1 MRKKF
6 TMLLAALFLVMGTA
20 WAQVSYTVSMTT
32 GTANQSGYFATWT
45 NTATNANPIAL
56 KLSVVG
62 GANNM
67 YNESG
72 ALTLFVG
79 GGSTYSLEVPATH
92 RIVSYSFDFVRD
104 DVKKPYEDNKTVT
117 LAVGGQSFTINKTTP
132 TEAQNVAVNNV
143 NASSTSFR
151 MTGDNYGIVVSNFV
165 VTVERVFESGYYTI
179 QCNGNNQFANYNGGE
194 RIVPMDMGRFPTS
207 VYLFTKGDNGM
218 YTIQTSDKKFVTYKG
233 TGNGDQVALVDAA
246 SANDNN
252 KWWVIN
258 ETSAEVFTIVPKQ
271 DNIGANTPGWNYS
284 VDFGGANGALGLW
297 DRNGGNSKWLVKAAP
312 IMTSGTAKIK
322 CSGSYVHL
330 ADEATLFTKGNE
342 GNACQFTVL
351 AGEEG
356 KYTIQL
362 ADGRFVTHKSSD
374 SGNQIEIVEAGNA
387 TDDNKWWVIAP
398 NVTSEKSTG
407 NEVDIIPAHG
417 NGIGRGTAA
426 WNWSVNTNAN
436 LGFWGASD
444 NGSRCTIEWT
454 PTTFTYSYS
463 YNGQVK
469 RTEQAQG
476 FVGYP
481 YPAPTLSVFGVVP
494 APIVGDIV
502 AGDQGK
508 TFDMEY
514 TVDLPFQFADS
525 YDNIE
530 HWYFMK
536 IRDDGFTYMGY
547 DAEKSYIRANQS
559 NVPVAS
565 KDAYTWGFVGNPFDG
580 FSIVNYATGK
590 TKVLSAPV
598 APTGDKNADQ
608 LARMVEVTNEYTG
621 NLVWNIKAPTHPSP
635 RPGVFYIEHPTAT
648 GYAFNRQN
656 YDGANAVCY
665 WNQRDTGSAV
675 QVVERGVFNLS
686 DLRNQGIYALQAER
700 SPLMYSTTAGMTTKL
715 SSGMV
720 DGISANANDINQQF
734 IIFSSTTT
742 GKYYLYSL
750 GANKFVDADLN
761 FTDYPEPVL
770 SFEAN
775 ANNSYY
781 PWYVKINDKYVVP
794 GNGGQDGNKL
804 HHVPN
809 PDDDDGKR
817 YRIIKVGEDMSI
829 ATDVALIIQHA
840 NGLIKD
846 ASDLSNSKVYT
857 VSTYDR
863 GVWSY
868 NAAKDALWYAAS
880 VNPDTKTEQ
889 FAFLTV
895 GGRTYLYSVGAGK
908 FVVMSEADANGRTYT
923 AYSDVPSQ
931 PVEILKATGNKFF
944 PLVVALK
951 GGSQVYHIGISSTY
965 EPPVI
970 TFYNDLGDPGNK
982 VDIRE
987 AGDLEN
993 SAEILATMDA
1003 YLTAQTLVPELEA
1016 LIARAGKALT
1026 YLLEADKEALAT
1038 AKTNAENVLSG
1049 AYDSGMLGEQIT
1061 ALTTALNAAILVD
1074 DYAKFK
1080 NNYVYSFVTSRGWVG
1095 ADANSEN
1102 LIGTA
1107 NSKVDPAPTP
1117 SEDNAMFQ
1125 WAVYKSSNNH
1135 YYMYNIGKGKFMGVQ
1150 SANEQ
1155 PIPFADAPQSLK
1167 TTFKNISGGVE
1178 YPIMLSPDNVG
1189 AVSQNGNAGLFYW
1202 NGGWNRTDDA
1212 GSNHKV
1218 TVVGAITEST
1228 LTTIAEAVELY
1239 EEICEL
1245 GDALADA
1252 DNRLD
1257 AALGYYSCTVET
1269 QTELDDIEEF
1279 MATAI
1284 DVDEINAKTAR
1295 VNELI
1300 ATFTLNVPQAGKFY
1314 RLKGKASNKYM
1325 STPLSTD
1332 AANRVKMR
1340 LSDNSEDAGCIFYL
1354 TANNKLLS
1362 YKLGTFLQNTHD
1374 INALGESNGNTVY
1387 FNKSESNNLGFF
1399 TLKTDYSGSKYIYD
1413 DKNDTEVDRNGSYA
1427 ANNCEWTV
1435 EEVTILPVTV
1445 TAAQVTF
1452 NEEPKYVSTLFAPV
1466 ALEVPAG
1473 ITAYIGV
1480 KEDNY
1485 LAMDSIAGV
1494 GEAAAIIPA
1503 NTGVI
1508 LMADEAKT
1516 YKFSISAAAG
1526 TAIEAEANIITGT
1539 VAKTVITPDANTTC
1553 YVLANAQDG
1562 VGFYKALKNKNTS
1575 GAAGNTSFFNNACKA
1590 YIPVS
1595 VAESQAA
1602 QALAFRFRGKEQ
1614 GTTEIE
1620 MPMANGQQPAVIYD
1634 LTGRRIEKI
1643 VEKGIY
1649 IVNGKKVV
1657 IK

>member
-1 MRKKF
+1 MRKKI
-6 TMLLAALFLVMGTA
+6 TMLLASLFLTLGTA
-20 WAQVSYTVSMTT
+20 WAQVSYTVSANT
-32 GTANQSGYFATWT
+32 GTGVNTSGWSNTWT
-45 NTATNANPIAL
+45 ATSNPATL
-56 KLSVVG
+56 KLLCTASNMQAESDGLLSLYVG
-62 GANNM
+62 KV
-67 YNESG
+67 SP
-72 ALTLFVG
+72 
-79 GGSTYSLEVPATH
+79 STYTLQVSGSY
-92 RIVSYSFDFVRD
+92 RIASYSFAFTKDGE
-104 DVKKPYEDNKTVT
+104 YSENVT
-117 LAVGGQSFTINKTTP
+117 LKVNGQDYTP
-132 TEAQNVAVNNV
+132 TNEEQTVEVNNV
-143 NASSTSFR
+143 NASSTTFQMAGS
-151 MTGDNYGIVVSNFV
+151 NKGIIVSEFV
-165 VTVERVFESGYYTI
+165 VNVERVLESGYYTI
-179 QCNGNNQFANYNGGE
+179 QCNGNNKFANYNGGE
-194 RIVPMDMGRFPTS
+194 RIVPMDMGRFKTS
-207 VYLFTKGDNGM
+207 VYILTKGENGM
-218 YTIQTSDKKFVTYKG
+218 YTIQTSDKKYVTYTG
-233 TGNGDQVALVDAA
+233 TDGDALAIVDAA
-246 SANDNN
+246 LTNDDN

-258 ETSAEVFTIVPKQ
+258 QSGETEIFTIVPKQ
-271 DNIGANTPGWNYS
+271 NNIGANTPGWNYS
-284 VDFGGANGALGLW
+284 VDFGGANGAVGFY
-297 DRNGGNSKWLVKAAP
+297 DRSDGNSKWLVKAAP
-312 IMTSGTAKIK
+312 IMTTGTAKIK
-322 CSGSYVHL
+322 CAGTYVTL
-330 ADEATLFTKGNE
+330 ESEATLFTKGNA
-342 GNACQFTVL
+342 GNACQFTIL
-351 AGEEG
+351 AGQEG

-362 ADGRFVTHKSSD
+362 ADGRYVTHKSGTD
-374 SGNQIEIVEAGNA
+374 TGDQIEIKEAGSA

-398 NVTSEKSTG
+398 NVTKEKSTG
-407 NEVDIIPAHG
+407 NDVDIIPAHG
-417 NGIGRGTAA
+417 NSIGRGTPA

-436 LGFWGASD
+436 LGFWGASND
-444 NGSRCTIEWT
+444 NSMCTIEWT

-469 RTEQAQG
+469 HTEQAQG

-514 TVDLPFQFADS
+514 TIDLPFRFSDS
-525 YDNIE
+525 YDDIE

-559 NVPVAS
+559 NVPTDS

-598 APTGDKNADQ
+598 APTGNGNADQ

-621 NLVWNIKAPTHPSP
+621 NLVWNFKAPTHPNP
-635 RPGVFYIEHPTAT
+635 KPGVFYIEHPTAT
-648 GYAFNRQN
+648 SYAFNRQG
-656 YDGANAVCY
+656 YDGANALCY
-665 WNQRDTGSAV
+665 WTGRDTGSAV
-675 QVVERGVFNLS
+675 QVEERGVFNLS
-686 DLRNQGIYALQAER
+686 DLTNKGIYLLQAER
-700 SPLMYSTTAGMTTKL
+700 SPLMYSTTAGKTTKL
-715 SSGMV
+715 SSGLV

-734 IIFSSTTT
+734 IIFSSKID
-742 GKYYLYSL
+742 GAYYLYSL

-770 SFEAN
+770 SFEAYN
-775 ANNSYY
+775 GTNSALY
-781 PWYVKINDKYVVP
+781 PWWVKINGKYVIP
-794 GNGGQDGNKL
+794 GNGGTDGNKL
-804 HHVPN
+804 HHTAAG
-809 PDDDDGKR
+809 DDDDGKR
-817 YRIIKVGEDMSI
+817 YRIIKVDEDIFI
-829 ATDVALIIQHA
+829 ATSVALTIQHA
-840 NGLIKD
+840 DGLIKD

-868 NAAKDALWYAAS
+868 NAEEDALWYAAS
-880 VNPDTKTEQ
+880 ANPETKTEQ

-908 FVVMSEADANGRTYT
+908 FVVKGGENNNYT

-951 GGSQVYHIGISSTY
+951 DGSNEHHIGISPTY
-965 EPPVI
+965 DPPVI
-970 TFYNDLGDPGNK
+970 TFYNDLGDDGNK

-1016 LIARAGKALT
+1016 LIVRAEKALT

-1038 AKTNAENVLSG
+1038 AKTNAENVLAG
-1049 AYDSGMLGEQIT
+1049 VYDSEMLGGQIT

-1074 DYAKFK
+1074 DYAKLK

-1095 ADANSEN
+1095 ADASSEN

-1107 NSKVDPAPTP
+1107 NSKVEPAPTP
-1117 SEDNAMFQ
+1117 SEDNTMFQ

-1150 SANEQ
+1150 SVNEQ
-1155 PIPFADAPQSLK
+1155 PIPFAETPQSLK

-1202 NGGWNRTDDA
+1202 AGGWNRTDDA

-1257 AALGYYSCTVET
+1257 AALGYYSCTADV
-1269 QTELDDIEEF
+1269 QAELAEIEEF
-1279 MATAI
+1279 KATAT
-1284 DVDEINAKTAR
+1284 DVAEVNAKTAR

-1300 ATFTLNVPQAGKFY
+1300 ETFTLNVPQTGKFY
-1314 RLKGKASNKYM
+1314 RIKNNAGNGYLSSGESGRTQFKADIA
-1325 STPLSTD
+1325 TD
-1332 AANRVKMR
+1332 V
-1340 LSDNSEDAGCIFYL
+1340 SSIFGYIDG
-1354 TANNKLLS
+1354 KLLS
-1362 YKLGTFLQNTHD
+1362 YKNGMYLAVNNNKLEYSTIVGSGVAVVFERSRNVGKLQIKFNS
-1374 INALGESNGNTVY
+1374 NRYLFSNGTGNT
-1387 FNKSESNNLGFF
+1387 
-1399 TLKTDYSGSKYIYD
+1399 DSGDTKAAYID
-1413 DKNDTEVDRNGSYA
+1413 PAGGSPAGRN
-1427 ANNCEWTV
+1427 ANYLFTV
-1435 EEVTILPVTV
+1435 EEVTSLPVV
-1445 TAAQVTF
+1445 
-1452 NEEPKYVSTLFAPV
+1452 VSSVGYATLYAPV
-1466 ALEVPAG
+1466 ALKIPANV
-1473 ITAYIGV
+1473 TAYVGV
-1480 KEDNY
+1480 HVDNY
-1485 LAMDSIAGV
+1485 LDLTDITEVVNDG
-1494 GEAAAIIPA
+1494 IIPA

-1508 LMADEAKT
+1508 LEAKQGT
-1516 YKFSISAAAG
+1516 YNFAVADDVAALDKSKNLLTG
-1526 TAIEAEANIITGT
+1526 KYPKSVKNAEKKVYTLQNG
-1539 VAKTVITPDANTTC
+1539 VN
-1553 YVLANAQDG
+1553 G
-1562 VGFYKALKNKNTS
+1562 VGFYLFNGYKMDGETQVTTYINGFRAWVELPNGSNATALRIRKA
-1575 GAAGNTSFFNNACKA
+1575 
-1590 YIPVS
+1590 
-1595 VAESQAA
+1595 
-1602 QALAFRFRGKEQ
+1602 

-1620 MPMANGQQPAVIYD
+1620 ETLADGEQEMVIYD
-1634 LTGRRIEKI
+1634 LAGRRIEKI

-1657 IK
+1657 IR

>member
-6 TMLLAALFLVMGTA
+6 TMLLGSLFLTLGTA
-20 WAQVSYTVSMTT
+20 WAQVPYTVSANT
-32 GTANQSGYFATWT
+32 GTGVNTSSWSNTWAATS
-45 NTATNANPIAL
+45 NPATL
-56 KLSVVG
+56 KLLCTAGNMQAESDGLLSMYVG
-62 GANNM
+62 K
-67 YNESG
+67 SSP
-72 ALTLFVG
+72 
-79 GGSTYSLEVPATH
+79 STYTLQVANTH
-92 RIVSYSFDFVRD
+92 KIVSYSFKFKRD
-104 DVKKPYEDNKTVT
+104 GSYAENENVT
-117 LAVGGQSFTINKTTP
+117 LKVNGSDYTP
-132 TEAQNVAVNNV
+132 TEEEQLVEVKNV
-143 NASSTSFR
+143 NATSTTFQMAGS
-151 MTGDNYGIVVSNFV
+151 NKGIIASEFV
-165 VTVERVFESGYYTI
+165 VNVERVFESGYYTI
-179 QCNGNNQFANYNGGE
+179 QCNGNNKFANYNGGE

-207 VYLFTKGDNGM
+207 VYFITKGDNGM
-218 YTIQTSDKKFVTYKG
+218 YAIQTSDKKFVTYNG
-233 TGNGDQVALVDAA
+233 TDGDAVKIVDAA

-284 VDFGGANGALGLW
+284 VDFGGANGAVGFYERS
-297 DRNGGNSKWLVKAAP
+297 DGNSKWLIEAAP

-322 CSGSYVHL
+322 CAGTYVTL
-330 ADEATLFTKGNE
+330 ESEATLFTKGNAD
-342 GNACQFTVL
+342 NACQFTIL

-362 ADGRFVTHKSSD
+362 ADGRYVTHKSSNT
-374 SGNQIEIVEAGNA
+374 GNQIDIVEAGSA

-398 NVTSEKSTG
+398 NVTGEKSTG

-417 NGIGRGTAA
+417 NGIGRTTAA

-444 NGSRCTIEWT
+444 NDSRCTIEWT
-454 PTTFTYSYS
+454 PTTFTYRYS

-481 YPAPTLSVFGVVP
+481 YPAPTLNVFGVVP

-514 TVDLPFQFADS
+514 TVDLPFQFANS

-536 IRDDGFTYMGY
+536 IRDNGFTYMGY
-547 DAEKSYIRANQS
+547 DADKLYIRANQS
-559 NVPVAS
+559 NIPVAS
-565 KDAYTWGFVGNPFDG
+565 KDAYTWGLVGNPFDG

-590 TKVLSAPV
+590 TKVLSAPK
-598 APTGDKNADQ
+598 APTGNGNADE

-621 NLVWNIKAPTHPSP
+621 NLVWNIKAPTHPNP
-635 RPGVFYIEHPTAT
+635 KPGVFYIEHPTAT
-648 GYAFNRQN
+648 SYAFNRQG

-665 WNQRDTGSAV
+665 WTGRDTGSAI

-686 DLRNQGIYALQAER
+686 DLTNQGIYALQAER
-700 SPLMYSTTAGMTTKL
+700 SPLMYSTTEGMTTKL

-734 IIFSSTTT
+734 IIFSSKTD
-742 GKYYLYSL
+742 GAYYLYSL
-750 GANKFVDADLN
+750 GASKFVDASLN

-794 GNGGQDGNKL
+794 GSGGQDGNKL

-809 PDDDDGKR
+809 PNEDDGKR
-817 YRIIKVGEDMSI
+817 YRIIKVGEDMSV
-829 ATDVALIIQHA
+829 ATSVALIIQHA
-840 NGLIKD
+840 DGLIKD
-846 ASDLSNSKVYT
+846 ASDLDNSKVYT
-857 VSTYDR
+857 VSTYNR

-868 NAAKDALWYAAS
+868 NAEKDALWYADYI
-880 VNPDTKTEQ
+880 NHDTKTEQ

-895 GGRTYLYSVGAGK
+895 GGRTYLYSVGADK
-908 FVVMSEADANGRTYT
+908 FVVMSEADAEGRTYT

-951 GGSQVYHIGISSTY
+951 DGSNEHHISISSTY

-970 TFYNDLGDPGNK
+970 TFYNDLGDDGNK

-987 AGDLEN
+987 VGNLEN

-1016 LIARAGKALT
+1016 LIERAGKALT

-1049 AYDSGMLGEQIT
+1049 AYDSEMLGTQIA

-1074 DYAKFK
+1074 DYAKLK

-1117 SEDNAMFQ
+1117 SEDNSMFQ
-1125 WAVYKSSNNH
+1125 WAVYKSENNH

-1155 PIPFADAPQSLK
+1155 PIPFAGAPQSLK

-1178 YPIMLSPDNVG
+1178 YPIMLSPNNVG
-1189 AVSQNGNAGLFYW
+1189 AVSQNDNAGLFYW

-1228 LTTIAEAVELY
+1228 LATIAEAVELY

-1257 AALGYYSCTVET
+1257 DALGYYSCTAET
-1269 QTELDDIEEF
+1269 QAELDAIEEF
-1279 MATAI
+1279 MATAT
-1284 DVDEINAKTAR
+1284 DVAEVNDKTAR

-1314 RLKGKASNKYM
+1314 RIKNNAGNGYLSSGELGRTQFKADIA
-1325 STPLSTD
+1325 TD
-1332 AANRVKMR
+1332 A
-1340 LSDNSEDAGCIFYL
+1340 SSIFGYIDG
-1354 TANNKLLS
+1354 KLLS
-1362 YKLGTFLQNTHD
+1362 YK
-1374 INALGESNGNTVY
+1374 NGMYIHND
-1387 FNKSESNNLGFF
+1387 GGQ
-1399 TLKTDYSGSKYIYD
+1399 LK
-1413 DKNDTEVDRNGSYA
+1413 YA
-1427 ANNCEWTV
+1427 ANPGEGIAIDFVSSLEPGKLQIHYYTTENRYLYSGGTGNTDAGRDAANTTEARYRFTV
-1435 EEVTILPVTV
+1435 EEVTTLPVTV
-1445 TAAQVTF
+1445 SEVGYA
-1452 NEEPKYVSTLFAPV
+1452 TLYAPV
-1466 ALEVPAG
+1466 ALEIPDEV
-1473 ITAYIGV
+1473 TVYVGV
-1480 KEDNY
+1480 KNDNY
-1485 LAMDSIAGV
+1485 LDMTDIKEVTGGNV
-1494 GEAAAIIPA
+1494 IPA

-1508 LMADEAKT
+1508 LESKFEEGAEKTAKT
-1516 YKFSISAAAG
+1516 FNF
-1526 TAIEAEANIITGT
+1526 NIATENI
-1539 VAKTVITPDANTTC
+1539 PDALDESMNLLTGKYPKSEKNDGKKVYT
-1553 YVLANAQDG
+1553 LQNGDNG
-1562 VGFYKALKNKNTS
+1562 VGFYLFKGQDAQGATTYLNGFRAWVELEASTPANALRIRF
-1575 GAAGNTSFFNNACKA
+1575 AG
-1590 YIPVS
+1590 
-1595 VAESQAA
+1595 
-1602 QALAFRFRGKEQ
+1602 EQ
-1614 GTTEIE
+1614 GGTATEIE
-1620 MPMANGQQPAVIYD
+1620 MPIANGQQPTAIYD
-1634 LTGRRIEKI
+1634 LQGRR
-1643 VEKGIY
+1643 VMNPTKGMY
-1649 IVNGKKVV
+1649 IVNGKKVLF
-1657 IK
+1657 